1 MESVGQSATT
11 QNQMSM
17 KSIKNKYKQQ
27 KQSDT
32 TTTSTKELES
42 NAEKSTTSNAYTI
55 PRQQS
60 MPVKRQL
67 TTERQAS
74 VHQTHAL
81 PPKPAD
87 VEETQTLG
95 K

>member
-1 MESVGQSATT
+1 MESVGHSATT
-11 QNQMSM
+11 QNQMTM

-27 KQSDT
+27 KESDT
-32 TTTSTKELES
+32 STTSTKELEN
-42 NAEKSTTSNAYTI
+42 NAEKSTTFNAYTI

-60 MPVKRQL
+60 MPAKRQL

-74 VHQTHAL
+74 VHGTPAP
-81 PPKPAD
+81 PPKPAV

>member
-11 QNQMSM
+11 QNQMTM

-27 KQSDT
+27 KESDT
-32 TTTSTKELES
+32 STTSTKELES
-42 NAEKSTTSNAYTI
+42 NAEKSTMFNAYTI

-74 VHQTHAL
+74 LHQTPAL